1 MLWRKWS
8 LSVSKF
14 GGHLMGREFGL
25 KIYLFDKAT
34 KENFE
39 NTKYSISNLIPLTTW
54 PDPHA

>member
-1 MLWRKWS
+1 

-39 NTKYSISNLIPLTTW
+39 NTKYSISNLIPLTT
-54 PDPHA
+54 